1 MAFFMPYNLRHSS
14 QDPLASLLRAVDDL
28 NTHPRRAA
36 GSRCGGGGGGY
47 AFRPAAHAAA
57 FAPRR
62 RPWVPRF
69 EAQETEDAYI
79 LRGELPGLNRDHVTL
94 EFPEAQQLVVTGK
107 VVERTEATAN
117 ADNQTP
123 SQDATAHQETE
134 KTLIDDSATLAEDTE
149 SRSSFQATVEDGDDD
164 DFEVVSQSSKT
175 AQEPQEKPQPT
186 EVEKQPEQPQQQ
198 QQPAQERITRQFSR
212 TFTFPVPVEY
222 DFVTASLTDG
232 LLEVVVP
239 KARHQPHSVIIN

>member
-1 MAFFMPYNLRHSS
+1 MAFFMPYNVRHA
-14 QDPLASLLRAVDDL
+14 QDPLASLLRAVEDL
-28 NTHPRRAA
+28 NTSSPRRGA
-36 GSRCGGGGGGY
+36 GSRCGGGSY
-47 AFRPAAHAAA
+47 AYRPAAAAHVFSHAI
-57 FAPRR
+57 PRR
-62 RPWVPRF
+62 RPWVPSF

-94 EFPEAQQLVVTGK
+94 EFPEAQKLVVSGK
-107 VVERTEATAN
+107 VVERTEATN

-123 SQDATAHQETE
+123 AQDTAPEAE
-134 KTLIDDSATLAEDTE
+134 KSLVDDNATLAEETE

-175 AQEPQEKPQPT
+175 AQEPQEKPQP
-186 EVEKQPEQPQQQ
+186 EAEEQPEEQQQQ
-198 QQPAQERITRQFSR
+198 QQPAQERVSRQFSR
-212 TFTFPVPVEY
+212 SFTFPVPVEY

-239 KARHQPHSVIIN
+239 KARHQPHHVTIN